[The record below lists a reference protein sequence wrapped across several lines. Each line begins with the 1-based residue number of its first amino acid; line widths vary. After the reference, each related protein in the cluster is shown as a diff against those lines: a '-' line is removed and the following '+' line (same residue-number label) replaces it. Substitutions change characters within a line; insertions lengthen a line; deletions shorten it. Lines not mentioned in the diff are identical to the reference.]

1 MAYKTIKGGEF
12 DVTAEPAPF
21 SMSVEALEG
30 AGKTHFGLIGT
41 PGPVVHINYGD
52 RDATIFL
59 YQMDEKRRAE
69 ITMYDFQAPSS
80 AGWSRAEG
88 MESLKDLSAIAKDH
102 LSDGKM
108 AGGTFI
114 LDSGS
119 SWWETVQECYVK
131 PQTEARGDGKK
142 VGGLEY
148 MQGNLIVSGVV
159 SWLKSQGV
167 FVIITHRKRQD
178 WGANGPIPNS
188 YSPQINRKIPYL
200 VEVRLDL
207 YKTCNG
213 NGTTPCGSQE
223 CRAPGHI
230 GRTHKGRFLK
240 FAAATALEG
249 MELAPD
255 KCNFGTV
262 YQMYTGKRPPWYP
275 AEETK
280 A

>member
-1 MAYKTIKGGEF
+1 MAYKTIKGAEF
-12 DVTAEPAPF
+12 DVTSEPAPF

-30 AGKTHFGLIGT
+30 AGKTRFGLIGT
-41 PGPVVHINYGD
+41 PGPVVHVNYGD

-59 YQMDEKRRAE
+59 YQMDEQRRSE
-69 ITMYDFQAPSS
+69 VTMYDFQAPSS
-80 AGWSRAEG
+80 EGWSHAEG
-88 MESLKDLSAIAKDH
+88 MQSLKDLSAIAKDH
-102 LSDGKM
+102 LAGGKM

-167 FVIITHRKRQD
+167 FVILTHRKRQD
-178 WGANGPIPNS
+178 WGSSGPIPNS
-188 YSPQINRKIPYL
+188 YSPQINRKVPYL

-207 YKTCNG
+207 FKVCN
-213 NGTTPCGSQE
+213 TCGSQE
-223 CRAPGHI
+223 CRAPGHV
-230 GRTHKGRFLK
+230 GRTHKGRLLK
-240 FAAATALEG
+240 FAAQTMLEG
-249 MELAPD
+249 MELQQD
-255 KCNFGTV
+255 QCNFATV
-262 YQMYTGKRPPWYP
+262 YRMYTGKRGPWLP
-275 AEETK
+275 KEETK
-280 A
+280 